1 MISVSEATERIRGL
15 LVQTDSEEIPINRAN
30 NRILAEDFH
39 SERNQPPFDTSAMD
53 GYAIQSQDAIPKKVL
68 KVIGSIPAG
77 AEIPEIAIG
86 SGEAYRIFTGAPI
99 PLGADR
105 VIIQEDV
112 VSGKNT
118 IRINDTFESNPFIRP
133 LGGDFQKGFCIKAPQ
148 QLKPGLI
155 SLLAAMNAGMLKVR
169 KKPVVS
175 IIPTGDELMVPGTV
189 VPDNKIVASNIFGLQ
204 GILENSGAVVRIL
217 PIAKDNFR
225 AISTSL
231 DLALDSNLVITV
243 GGASVGEYDLV
254 KEAAS
259 GLGFELSF
267 YKIAMRPGKPLFAGK
282 KGSTVLIGLPGNP
295 VSALVC
301 GYIFLVPAIK
311 HMMGLI
317 DFTNPRKKARLTTPL
332 GKNGDREHY
341 MRSIV
346 EHTNGEATI
355 SVHERQDSSLLKTF
369 FNSNTLLIRPRS
381 DHPREVGEIVE
392 YMELL

>member
-1 MISVSEATERIRGL
+1 MISVGEATEQIRSL

-30 NRILAEDFH
+30 NRILAEDFY

-53 GYAIQSQDAIPKKVL
+53 GYAIQSKDAIPRKVL
-68 KVIGSIPAG
+68 KVIGNIPAG
-77 AEIPEIAIG
+77 AEIPEITIG

-112 VSGKNT
+112 EASKNT
-118 IRINDTFESNPFIRP
+118 IRINDTFECNPFIRP
-133 LGGDFQKGFCIKAPQ
+133 LGGDFQKGFCIKALQP
-148 QLKPGLI
+148 LKPGLI

-175 IIPTGDELMVPGTV
+175 IIPTGDELMMPGSV

-204 GILENSGAVVRIL
+204 GILENSGAEVRIL
-217 PIAKDNFR
+217 PIAKDNFQ

-231 DLALDSNLVITV
+231 NLALDSDLVITV

-259 GLGFELSF
+259 SLGFELSF

-301 GYIFLVPAIK
+301 GYVFLIPAIK
-311 HMMGLI
+311 YMMGLI
-317 DFTNPRKKARLTTPL
+317 DFANPRKKARLTTPL

-369 FNSNTLLIRPRS
+369 FNSNALLVRPRS
-381 DHPREVGEIVE
+381 DHPRQAGEIVE

>member
-1 MISVSEATERIRGL
+1 MISVREATDRIRNL
-15 LVQTDSEEIPINRAN
+15 LVQTDSEEIPINSAN

-53 GYAIQSQDAIPKKVL
+53 GYAIQSNDAIPNKVL
-68 KVIGSIPAG
+68 DVIGSIPAG
-77 AEIPEIAIG
+77 ADIPPVAVG

-112 VSGKNT
+112 EVSGET
-118 IRINDTFESNPFIRP
+118 IIINNAFETNPFIRP
-133 LGGDFQKGFCIKAPQ
+133 QGGDFQKGFSVKAPQ
-148 QLKPGLI
+148 QVTPSLI
-155 SLLAAMNAGMLKVR
+155 SLLAAMNAGQLRVR

-175 IIPTGDELMVPGTV
+175 IVPTGDELMMPGTEL
-189 VPDNKIVASNIFGLQ
+189 PENKIAASNIFGLQ
-204 GILENSGAVVRIL
+204 GILENSGAEARIL
-217 PIAKDNFR
+217 PIAKDKFR

-231 DLALDSNLVITV
+231 DLALDSDLIITV

-259 GLGFELSF
+259 NLGFELSF
-267 YKIAMRPGKPLFAGK
+267 YKIAMRPGKPLFAGRK
-282 KGSTVLIGLPGNP
+282 ESTVLIGLPGNP

-311 HMMGLI
+311 YMLGLT
-317 DFTNPRKKARLTTPL
+317 DFNLPRKKARLTTPL

-341 MRSIV
+341 MRAKV
-346 EHTNGEATI
+346 EHTNVEATI
-355 SVHERQDSSLLKTF
+355 AVHERQDSSLLRTF
-369 FNSNTLLIRPRS
+369 FNSNALLIRPRS
-381 DHPREVGEIVE
+381 DHTRDAGEIVE